1 MIPSTM
7 DLRGCFSGPPPVLGA
22 GSRGSISAH
31 CSPVKSEGYRRCR
44 DTRPRT
50 RVQRTAAPHPGH
62 GVGKTT
68 RRGTHPQSTTRT
80 RRLNGKL
87 RQRRRSGN
95 SRRSQAGVSG
105 FRCPGRG

>member
-50 RVQRTAAPHPGH
+50 RVKEPPPRTPATASAKRPGGELTLKAQRE
-62 GVGKTT
+62 
-68 RRGTHPQSTTRT
+68 R
-80 RRLNGKL
+80 
-87 RQRRRSGN
+87 
-95 SRRSQAGVSG
+95 AG
-105 FRCPGRG
+105 